1 MQSYNSSCN
10 IVLRQKYENHE
21 EVDLAKHKKDESLA
35 IIMVTIKQKVLA
47 TAKKAY
53 EEKLM
58 AGTSGNMSIYCSET
72 GQMAITPSSYD
83 YSIMEEKDI
92 VVIDLDGNILEGCHK
107 PSSEWKM
114 HAEIYKHLPHVKAV
128 VHTHSPYA
136 TSFAVNHQEIPVVLI
151 EMVPFLKGKLEVSP
165 YATQGSAQVGLNAV
179 PILERKNACLLANHG
194 VVAVGEIIESAYI
207 NAVYVEDTAKIYH
220 MALTA
225 GVPVTIPE
233 FTE

>member
-1 MQSYNSSCN
+1 
-10 IVLRQKYENHE
+10 
-21 EVDLAKHKKDESLA
+21 
-35 IIMVTIKQKVLA
+35 MVTLKQKVLA

-53 EEKLM
+53 KEKLI
-58 AGTSGNMSIYCSET
+58 AGTSGNMSIYCPET

-83 YSIMEEKDI
+83 YAVMEEKDI
-92 VVIDLDGNILEGCHK
+92 VMIDLDGNILEGSHK

-114 HAEIYKHLPHVKAV
+114 HAEIYKHLPRVKAV

-165 YATQGSAQVGLNAV
+165 YAAQGSAQVGLNAV
-179 PILERKNACLLANHG
+179 PVLERKNACLMANHG
-194 VVAVGEIIESAYI
+194 VVAVGETIEAAYI
-207 NAVYVEDTAKIYH
+207 HAVYAEDTAKIYH

-225 GVPVTIPE
+225 GTPVVIPG
-233 FTE
+233 FAKQGTDGGR